1 MKLSLASLVLGASV
15 ASPGMLVSASTVRGA
30 ETDAAD
36 SPHPLSTKEDCNGLT
51 NQQSCLSSS
60 CFWCECAAVP
70 SACYTQEQANS
81 LPSGVFTCQGPSAV
95 KEAGAGDDEASTSE
109 ATLQGTSTSSYEL
122 LPGLNFEMTDGPV
135 DPDFC
140 DASSPLSLSGY
151 MNVKGSEYDK
161 NGENKHLFFW
171 FFEKRGSD
179 SLSMEDKSNIPLIV
193 WLTVG
198 PGCSSSLALLTEN
211 GPCSVDQSGES
222 TVVRES
228 SWTEAGHVLWLDQPA
243 GVGYSY
249 GEATD
254 KNEKMVSEDA
264 YYFLQAFYKKH
275 PEYAANPLFV
285 VGESYGGHYAPA
297 IAHKVFEENKNVA
310 DGLIEINLGGVAVG
324 NGLTNPAE
332 QYKWYAEMAY
342 KNSHGIKTVSEDT
355 YNTMT
360 SAIPTCEALINKCN
374 DGDSV
379 LNSFACQSA
388 FIVCNTAETSPYQ
401 MSGLNPYDI
410 RKKCESPPLCYDFSN
425 VNTFMNLDSTREALH
440 VSDKAGEWESCN
452 MGINMKFHSDWMHDF
467 SPYIGDMLNGGI
479 PVLIYAGDVDFICN
493 YLGNRAW
500 TMKLDWD
507 HTEEFNKAEDHEWGD
522 KSGLARTSNGFT
534 FLQVYDAGLMV
545 PSDQPEVALKMITNF
560 VNGGEF

>member
-1 MKLSLASLVLGASV
+1 MKLSLASLILGATV
-15 ASPGMLVSASTVRGA
+15 ASSGVLVSASTVRGA
-30 ETDAAD
+30 GTDAAD

-95 KEAGAGDDEASTSE
+95 KEAGAGDNEANTSE

-179 SLSMEDKSNIPLIV
+179 SLSIEDKSNIPLIV
-193 WLTVG
+193 WLTGG

-211 GPCSVDQSGES
+211 GPCSVDLSGES

-500 TMKLDWD
+500 TLGLDWD
-507 HTEEFNKAEDHEWGD
+507 HTEEFNKAEDHEWAD

-534 FLQVYDAGLMV
+534 FLQVYDAGHMV